1 MKYFYSLLYSHMG
14 EEMNICRFIKDIF
27 LSEISNPYI
36 FCYPEKYLQFTV
48 CVQMRNVTG
57 EK

>member
-1 MKYFYSLLYSHMG
+1 
-14 EEMNICRFIKDIF
+14 MNICRFIKDIF